1 MRIVG
6 VDFTSAPRRSK
17 PIVAAHGRAQGLR
30 LRIDALAALPDFD
43 AFERLL
49 AQPGP
54 WVGGFDFPFGLPQAL
69 LADLLW
75 PKNWRSLVA
84 FCAALSRSEWR
95 AVLVYASRSCA
106 CRRFADERCL
116 AHPALLWA

>member
-75 PKNWRSLVA
+75 PKNWRPLVA
-84 FCAALSRSEWR
+84 CRAASGAPSSTATAPR
-95 AVLVYASRSCA
+95 ARPGASTRIA
-106 CRRFADERCL
+106 RPTDP
-116 AHPALLWA
+116 PAPRAR